1 MHNGLDVDIR
11 DCLLA
16 DQFRFRRA
24 LTALKHKPATNPA
37 AVQTLAAQMKAS
49 AEAVVQRR
57 RSMPVI
63 ALAVG
68 LPISDK
74 RDLIAEALQQH
85 QVIIVAG
92 ETGSGKTTQI
102 PKICLQLGY
111 GVKGL
116 IGHTQPRRL
125 AARSVAARIAEELNQ
140 PLGKG
145 VGYQVRFSD
154 NTDASTWIKLMTD
167 GILLAE
173 IQQDRFLNKYEVL
186 IIDEAHE
193 RSLNIDFLLGYLKQ
207 LSSRRPDLKIIVT
220 SATID
225 VEKFSAHF
233 NNAPI
238 ISVSGRSFPVEIL
251 YEPPQRDEAEDSAG
265 SDDPLSASVISA
277 IHNIEDR
284 ERQQRKAAGDILVFL
299 SGEREIRDLAQ
310 ALRKQQLRNT
320 EVLPLYARLSH
331 AEQKRIFS
339 GHSGRRIILS
349 TNVAETSLTVPGI
362 IYVIDTG
369 LARISRYSVQNKVQ
383 RLPIERISQASA
395 NQRAGRCGR
404 IASGICIRLYSEE
417 DFHSRPL
424 FTEPEIQ
431 RTNLSAVIL
440 QMLLLKLGDI
450 ADFPFVERPEP
461 RAINDGF
468 SLLQELGAIDRSKGL
483 TESGRKMA
491 SLPADPRLSCMLID
505 AASRHCLPD
514 MLIIVSALG
523 VQDPREF
530 PPEKKQIA
538 REKHKNFSHP
548 ESDFLSWVRL
558 WNEFEEQRQAL
569 TQSALKQYCKQNFLS
584 FMRMREWRETHRQ
597 LTLSCQQLGFR
608 SRRQEPEN
616 GAGQGSSE
624 QDNSQRDYQAIHRSI
639 VRGSLNQLGMKSED
653 NFYLG
658 ARGRKFVLLPASSLY
673 RKQPKWIVTAE
684 LIETHRVFASMAARI
699 EPEWAAE
706 AAAHL
711 VKREHFEAHWEKK
724 RGQVIAFEKVNL
736 FGLTLIERQRV
747 DFGKIDARLSR
758 EIFIRE
764 ALAGDQ
770 LETKAAFYHKN
781 RALIAEIRIQE
792 EKQRRPDILISD
804 EQLFEFYASRI
815 PEGICDSRSFEKWR
829 KTLEAAD
836 PGFLEM
842 SSEDLLQRPLDTAV
856 ATEFPDHAHIGE
868 NRLKIDYRFTPGSS
882 DDGASINIP
891 LSMLNRVGELEL
903 EWEVPGQVRERCV
916 ALIKALPKAVRK
928 QFIPVAEFVDAAL
941 RGVEPGRERLIDIIS
956 RTAAR
961 QGISLDRDQWQQ
973 ISTDPEAL
981 PPHLKTKIR
990 VVDNKGKELACGES
1004 LGTLQNKFSRQF
1016 SSTVNAIAKHPLEQE
1031 GLKEWSF
1038 GELPELIYIEHG
1050 VKLVRY
1056 PALVDNQDSVSIQL
1070 LDDQMLATAQSRKG
1084 AARLLM
1090 FRTAQQ
1096 RMAITRLLQQLQK
1109 KQALKLPGG
1118 MADSCADGLVA
1129 VYMEAFNLSENIP
1142 RDAAAFEACL
1152 NTGKAH
1158 LLSTADE
1165 LVRLLE
1171 QIYELVF
1178 QLNRTLTAVEKNEL
1192 TYAIKDI
1199 REQLAALVFA
1209 DFMTITPWHWLKQ
1222 YPRFLKAIELRLQKL
1237 PGQIQKD
1244 KEGTA
1249 AIVDLHNAYLQKV
1262 HSSQSNSSLNEFP
1275 WLLQELRVSLFAQT
1289 LKTTVPVSI
1298 QRLQKKLVSF

>member
-1 MHNGLDVDIR
+1 VHNGLDVDIQ

-24 LTALKHKPATNPA
+24 LTVLKRKSATDSA
-37 AVQTLAAQMKAS
+37 AAQALAGQMRAS
-49 AEAVVQRR
+49 ADTVTQRR
-57 RSMPVI
+57 KSMPVVS
-63 ALAVG
+63 LAAG

-74 RDLIAEALQQH
+74 RDLIAEALQKH
-85 QVIIVAG
+85 QIIIVAG

-140 PLGKG
+140 ALGKG

-207 LSSRRPDLKIIVT
+207 LSRRRPELKIIVT

-233 NNAPI
+233 DNAPI

-251 YEPPQRDEAEDSAG
+251 YEPPQQDDTEDNAG
-265 SDDPLSASVISA
+265 SDDPLNASVISA
-277 IHNIEDR
+277 IHNIDDR
-284 ERQQRKAAGDILVFL
+284 ERRQRKAAGDILVFL

-310 ALRKQQLRNT
+310 ALRQQQLHNT

-331 AEQKRIFS
+331 DEQKRIFS

-404 IASGICIRLYSEE
+404 IASGTCIRLYSEE
-417 DFHSRPL
+417 DFNSRAL

-468 SLLQELGAIDRSKGL
+468 SLLQELGAIDRSKAL

-505 AASRHCLPD
+505 AAARHCLPD

-530 PPEKKQIA
+530 PPDKKQIA
-538 REKHKNFSHP
+538 REKHKHFSHP

-569 TQSALKQYCKQNFLS
+569 TQNALKQYCKQNFLS

-608 SRRQEPEN
+608 SRHPETDS
-616 GAGQGSSE
+616 GAQRVIPE
-624 QDNSQRDYQAIHRSI
+624 QDNAQRDYQAIHRAI

-653 NFYLG
+653 NFYQG
-658 ARGRKFVLLPASSLY
+658 ARGRKFVLLPASSLF
-673 RKQPKWIVTAE
+673 RKQPKWIVSAE

-764 ALAGDQ
+764 ALVGDQ

-815 PEGICDSRSFEKWR
+815 PDGICDSRSFENWR
-829 KTLEAAD
+829 KTVAAND
-836 PGFLEM
+836 PRFLEM
-842 SSEDLLQRPLDTAV
+842 SSEDLLQRPMDEAV
-856 ATEFPDHAHIGE
+856 ATEFPDHAHIGD

-891 LSMLNRVGELEL
+891 LAMLNRVGELEL
-903 EWEVPGQVRERCV
+903 EWAVPGQVRERCV

-941 RGVEPGRERLIDIIS
+941 QGVEPGRERLIDIIS

-961 QGISLDRDQWQQ
+961 QGILLDRDQWQQ
-973 ISTDPEAL
+973 ISAAPDAL
-981 PPHLKTKIR
+981 PAHLKTKIR
-990 VVDNKGKELACGES
+990 VLDEKGKELACSDS
-1004 LGTLQNKFSRQF
+1004 LETLQNRFSKQF
-1016 SSTVNAIAKHPLEQE
+1016 SSTVSTIAKHPLEQE
-1031 GLKEWSF
+1031 GFKEWSF
-1038 GELPELIYIEHG
+1038 EELPEQIEIEHG
-1050 VKLVRY
+1050 VRLVRY
-1056 PALVDNQDSVSIQL
+1056 PALIDNQESVAVRL
-1070 LDDQMLATAQSRKG
+1070 LDDQTLALAYSRKG
-1084 AARLLM
+1084 VARLLM

-1096 RMAITRLLQQLQK
+1096 RIAISKLLQQLEK
-1109 KQALKLPGG
+1109 KLALKLPGG
-1118 MADSCADGLVA
+1118 MTDSSADGVAA
-1129 VYMEAFNLSENIP
+1129 VYTQAFNLTEKIP
-1142 RDAAAFEACL
+1142 RNADEFEACL
-1152 NTGKAH
+1152 NAGKPH
-1158 LLSTADE
+1158 LLSSADE
-1165 LVRLLE
+1165 LARLLE
-1171 QIYELVF
+1171 QIYELFF
-1178 QLNRTLTAVEKNEL
+1178 QLNRTLNAMQKSEFA
-1192 TYAIKDI
+1192 YAIRDI
-1199 REQLAALVFA
+1199 REQLAELLFVGFVA
-1209 DFMTITPWHWLKQ
+1209 TTPWHWLKQ
-1222 YPRFLKAIELRLQKL
+1222 YPRFLKAIEQRIQKM
-1237 PGQIQKD
+1237 PAQIQKD
-1244 KEGTA
+1244 KADTIDIA
-1249 AIVDLHNAYLQKV
+1249 DLHKTYLQKM
-1262 HSSQSNSSLNEFP
+1262 HSNKSHDSINEFP

-1289 LKTTVPVSI
+1289 LKTTVPVSV
-1298 QRLQKKLVSF
+1298 QRLHKKLAPL

>member
-1 MHNGLDVDIR
+1 VHKGLDVDIR

-24 LTALKHKPATNPA
+24 LIALKHKSTTDSA
-37 AVQTLAAQMKAS
+37 AAHALAAQMKAS
-49 AEAVVQRR
+49 AEAVVRR
-57 RSMPVI
+57 RNSMPVVS
-63 ALAVG
+63 LAAG

-74 RDLIAEALQQH
+74 RDLIAEALQKH
-85 QVIIVAG
+85 QIIIVAG

-140 PLGKG
+140 ALGKG

-207 LSSRRPDLKIIVT
+207 LSSRRPELKIIVT

-238 ISVSGRSFPVEIL
+238 ISVSGRSFPVEIV
-251 YEPPQRDEAEDSAG
+251 YEPPQQDDSDDNAG
-265 SDDPLSASVISA
+265 SDDPLNTSVISA

-284 ERQQRKAAGDILVFL
+284 ERRQRKAAGDILVFL

-417 DFHSRPL
+417 DFNSRPL

-461 RAINDGF
+461 RAINEGF
-468 SLLQELGAIDRSKGL
+468 SLLQELGAIDRNKAL

-491 SLPADPRLSCMLID
+491 SLPADPRLSCMLIE
-505 AASRHCLPD
+505 AAARHCLPD

-530 PPEKKQIA
+530 PPDKKQIA
-538 REKHKNFSHP
+538 REKHKHFSHP

-558 WNEFEEQRQAL
+558 WNAFEEQRQAL
-569 TQSALKQYCKQNFLS
+569 TQNELKQYCKQNFLS

-608 SRRQEPEN
+608 SRHPETQN
-616 GAGQGSSE
+616 GGARSE
-624 QDNSQRDYQAIHRSI
+624 RNNTQRDYQAIHRAI

-706 AAAHL
+706 AAVHL

-736 FGLTLIERQRV
+736 FGLTLIERQRI

-764 ALAGDQ
+764 ALVGDQ

-781 RALIAEIRIQE
+781 GGLIAEIRRQE

-804 EQLFEFYASRI
+804 DQLFEFYASRI
-815 PEGICDSRSFEKWR
+815 PDAICDSRSFDKWR
-829 KTLEAAD
+829 KTIEVTD

-842 SSEDLLQRPLDTAV
+842 SSEDLLQRPMDNAV
-856 ATEFPDHAHIGE
+856 ATEFPDHAHIGD
-868 NRLKIDYRFTPGSS
+868 NHLKIDYRFTPGSN

-891 LSMLNRVGELEL
+891 LAMLNRVGELEL
-903 EWEVPGQVRERCV
+903 EWAVPGQVRERCV
-916 ALIKALPKAVRK
+916 ALIKALPKSVRK

-941 RGVEPGRERLIDIIS
+941 QDIEPGRELLIDIIC

-961 QGISLDRDQWQQ
+961 RGISLDRDQWQQ
-973 ISTDPEAL
+973 VSTAPDAL
-981 PPHLKTKIR
+981 PAYLKTKIR
-990 VVDNKGKELACGES
+990 VLDEKGKELACSDS
-1004 LGTLQNKFSRQF
+1004 LEALQSKFSRNLN
-1016 SSTVNAIAKHPLEQE
+1016 SVMTSVKHPLEQE

-1038 GELPELIYIEHG
+1038 GELPEQINIEHE
-1050 VKLVRY
+1050 VKLIRY
-1056 PALVDNQDSVSIQL
+1056 PALIDNQDSVSIQL
-1070 LDDQMLATAQSRKG
+1070 LDDQALAAAYSRKG
-1084 AARLLM
+1084 VIRLLM
-1090 FRTAQQ
+1090 FRTVQQ
-1096 RMAITRLLQQLQK
+1096 RTAISKSMQQLEK
-1109 KQALKLPGG
+1109 KLALKLPAGIT
-1118 MADSCADGLVA
+1118 DSSVDGVAA
-1129 VYMEAFNLSENIP
+1129 VYTKAFNLSEKIP
-1142 RDAAAFEACL
+1142 RDAAAFEYCL
-1152 NTGKAH
+1152 HSGKVH

-1165 LVRLLE
+1165 LAGLLE
-1171 QIYELVF
+1171 QIYELFF
-1178 QLNRTLTAVEKNEL
+1178 QLNRALNALERNKFS
-1192 TYAIKDI
+1192 YAITDI
-1199 REQLAALVFA
+1199 REQLAELVFTSFVA
-1209 DFMTITPWHWLKQ
+1209 TTPWHWLKQ
-1222 YPRFLKAIELRLQKL
+1222 YPRFLRAIEQRMQKL
-1237 PGQIQKD
+1237 PSQIQKD
-1244 KEGTA
+1244 KAETD
-1249 AIVDLHNAYLQKV
+1249 AIADLYARYLQKA
-1262 HSSQSNSSLNEFP
+1262 HSNKGNDLLNEFP

-1298 QRLQKKLVSF
+1298 QRLEKKLAFI

>member
-1 MHNGLDVDIR
+1 VHNGLDVDIR

-24 LTALKHKPATNPA
+24 LTALRQKSTTDPSSAQA
-37 AVQTLAAQMKAS
+37 LAAQMKVS
-49 AEAVVQRR
+49 AETVAKRR
-57 RSMPVI
+57 RAMPVVT
-63 ALAVG
+63 LAAG
-68 LPISDK
+68 LPISEK
-74 RDLIAEALQQH
+74 RDLIADALQSH

-207 LSSRRPDLKIIVT
+207 LSSRRPELKIIVT

-233 NNAPI
+233 NDAPI
-238 ISVSGRSFPVEIL
+238 ISVSGRSFPVDIL
-251 YEPPQRDEAEDSAG
+251 YEPPQQDEGEDSAG

-277 IHNIEDR
+277 VHNIEDR
-284 ERQQRKAAGDILVFL
+284 ERRQRKSAGDILVFL

-404 IASGICIRLYSEE
+404 IASGTCIRLYSEE
-417 DFHSRPL
+417 DFNSRPL

-468 SLLQELGAIDRSKGL
+468 SLLQELGAIDRSKAL

-505 AASRHCLPD
+505 AASRHCLPE

-530 PPEKKQIA
+530 PPDKKQIA
-538 REKHKNFSHP
+538 REKHKHFSHP

-569 TQSALKQYCKQNFLS
+569 TQNALKQYCKQNFLS

-608 SRRQEPEN
+608 SRP
-616 GAGQGSSE
+616 SE
-624 QDNSQRDYQAIHRSI
+624 TERATTLANSGQDNSQRDYQAIHRAI

-658 ARGRKFVLLPASSLY
+658 ARGRKFVLLPGSSLY

-747 DFGKIDARLSR
+747 DFSKVDVRLSR

-764 ALAGDQ
+764 ALIGDQ

-781 RALIAEIRIQE
+781 RGLIADIRRQE

-804 EQLFEFYASRI
+804 EQLFEFYSSRI
-815 PEGICDSRSFEKWR
+815 PDGICDSRSFEKWQ
-829 KTLEAAD
+829 KAVVATD

-842 SSEDLLQRPLDTAV
+842 SPEDLLQRPMDEAV
-856 ATEFPDHAHIGE
+856 ATEFPDHAHIGD
-868 NRLKIDYRFTPGSS
+868 NRLKIDYRFTPGSN

-891 LSMLNRVGELEL
+891 LAMLNRVGELEL
-903 EWEVPGQVRERCV
+903 EWAVPGQVRERCV
-916 ALIKALPKAVRK
+916 ALIKALPKSVRK
-928 QFIPVAEFVDAAL
+928 QFIPVAEFVDVAL
-941 RGVEPGRERLIDIIS
+941 QGVKPGQERLIDIIS
-956 RTAAR
+956 RMAAR

-973 ISTDPEAL
+973 VSAAPDAL
-981 PPHLKTKIR
+981 PSHLKTKIR
-990 VVDNKGKELACGES
+990 VLDETGKELACSDS
-1004 LGTLQNKFSRQF
+1004 LEILQNKFSRQLRG
-1016 SSTVNAIAKHPLEQE
+1016 SVTTIAKHPLEQE

-1038 GELPELIYIEHG
+1038 GELPEQIYIEHD
-1050 VKLVRY
+1050 VKLLRY
-1056 PALVDNQDSVSIQL
+1056 PALIDNLDSVSIRL
-1070 LDDQMLATAQSRKG
+1070 LDDENLATQHSRKG
-1084 AARLLM
+1084 LARLLM

-1096 RMAITRLLQQLQK
+1096 RTAISKMLQQLEK
-1109 KQALKLPGG
+1109 KLALKLPAG
-1118 MADSCADGLVA
+1118 MADTSTHGVAA
-1129 VYMEAFNLSENIP
+1129 VYTEAFNLSGEIP
-1142 RDAAAFEACL
+1142 RDAAAFDVFL
-1152 NTGKAH
+1152 NSGKAH

-1165 LVRLLE
+1165 LTRLLE

-1178 QLNRTLTAVEKNEL
+1178 SLNRTINATQKSEFSH
-1192 TYAIKDI
+1192 AIKDI
-1199 REQLAALVFA
+1199 REQLAVLIFA
-1209 DFMTITPWHWLKQ
+1209 DFVEATPWHWLKQ
-1222 YPRFLKAIELRLQKL
+1222 YPRFLKALEQRLQKL
-1237 PGQIQKD
+1237 PAQIEKD
-1244 KEGTA
+1244 KEVTA
-1249 AIVDLHNAYLQKV
+1249 DIAVLHKTYLQKI
-1262 HSSQSNSSLNEFP
+1262 HSNKNTELLHEFP

-1298 QRLQKKLVSF
+1298 QRLQKKLASI

>member
-1 MHNGLDVDIR
+1 VHNDSDISIH

-16 DQFRFRRA
+16 DQCRFRRA
-24 LTALKHKPATNPA
+24 LTALKHKSATTSA
-37 AVQTLAAQMKAS
+37 GARESLAAQMRAS
-49 AEAVVQRR
+49 AESVMRR
-57 RSMPVI
+57 RNAMPVI
-63 ALAVG
+63 MLATG

-74 RDLIAEALQQH
+74 RDLIAEALQKH
-85 QVIIVAG
+85 QIIIVAG

-207 LSSRRPDLKIIVT
+207 LSSRRPELKIIVT

-233 NNAPI
+233 NDAPI

-251 YEPPQRDEAEDSAG
+251 YEPPQQDDGEDSAG
-265 SDDPLSASVISA
+265 SDDPLNASVISA
-277 IHNIEDR
+277 IQNIEDR
-284 ERQQRKAAGDILVFL
+284 ERRDRKATGDILVFL

-331 AEQKRIFS
+331 AEQKRIFL

-404 IASGICIRLYSEE
+404 IASGTCIRLYSEE
-417 DFHSRPL
+417 DFNSRPL

-468 SLLQELGAIDRSKGL
+468 SLLQELGAIDRSKAL
-483 TESGRKMA
+483 TENGRRMA
-491 SLPADPRLSCMLID
+491 SLPADPRLSCMLLE

-523 VQDPREF
+523 VQDPREY
-530 PPEKKQIA
+530 PPDKKQIF
-538 REKHKNFSHP
+538 REKHQQFSHP

-569 TQSALKQYCKQNFLS
+569 TQSALKQFCKQNFLS

-597 LTLSCQQLGFR
+597 LTLSCQQLGFH
-608 SRRQEPEN
+608 SRHAETASTGAAAEP
-616 GAGQGSSE
+616 
-624 QDNSQRDYQAIHRSI
+624 DNMQRNYQAIHRAI
-639 VRGSLNQLGMKSED
+639 VRGSLNQLGMKAED

-673 RKQPKWIVTAE
+673 RKQPKWIVSAE

-699 EPEWAAE
+699 EPEWVVE
-706 AAAHL
+706 AADHL

-724 RGQVIAFEKVNL
+724 RGQVVAFEKVNL

-764 ALAGDQ
+764 ALVGDQ

-781 RALIAEIRIQE
+781 SALMAEIRIEE

-804 EQLFEFYASRI
+804 DQLFEFYSNRI

-829 KTLEAAD
+829 KTAEATD
-836 PGFLEM
+836 PLFLEM
-842 SSEDLLQRPLDTAV
+842 SPADLLQRPLDETV
-856 ATEFPDHAHIGE
+856 ATEFPDHAHIGD

-882 DDGASINIP
+882 DDGASISIP
-891 LSMLNRVGELEL
+891 LAMLNRVDELEL
-903 EWEVPGQVRERCV
+903 EWAVPGQVRERCV
-916 ALIKALPKAVRK
+916 ALIKALPKSVRK
-928 QFIPVAEFVDAAL
+928 QFIPVAEFVDTAL
-941 RGVEPGRERLIDIIS
+941 RDVEPGREHLIDIMS
-956 RTAAR
+956 RAAVR
-961 QGISLDRDQWQQ
+961 QGISFDRDLWQQ
-973 ISTDPEAL
+973 TGASSDAL
-981 PPHLKTKIR
+981 PAYLKTKIR
-990 VVDNKGKELACGES
+990 VLDEKGKELACSDS
-1004 LGTLQNKFSRQF
+1004 LRTLQNKFSRQF
-1016 SSTVNAIAKHPLEQE
+1016 ISTYNTFAKHSLEQE
-1031 GLKEWSF
+1031 NLKEWSF
-1038 GELPELIYIEHG
+1038 GELPEQIEIDQGLRLI
-1050 VKLVRY
+1050 RY
-1056 PALVDNQDSVSIQL
+1056 PALIENQDSVSICL
-1070 LDDQMLATAQSRKG
+1070 LDDQSLAAAHTRRG
-1084 AARLLM
+1084 LARLLM
-1090 FRTAQQ
+1090 FRTPQQ
-1096 RMAITRLLQQLQK
+1096 RAAISKLLQQLEK
-1109 KQALKLPGG
+1109 KLVLKLPAG
-1118 MADSCADGLVA
+1118 MTDRSADGVAA
-1129 VYMEAFNLSENIP
+1129 VYTESFNLNEKIP
-1142 RDAAAFEACL
+1142 RDAAAFEICL
-1152 NTGKAH
+1152 NHGKAY

-1165 LVRLLE
+1165 LLRLLE
-1171 QIYELVF
+1171 QIYESYF
-1178 QLNRTLTAVEKNEL
+1178 QLNRALNSMQKDEFSCAV
-1192 TYAIKDI
+1192 KDI
-1199 REQLAALVFA
+1199 REQLAELIFIDCVL
-1209 DFMTITPWHWLKQ
+1209 TTPWHWLKQ
-1222 YPRFLKAIELRLQKL
+1222 YPRFLKAIEQRLQKL
-1237 PGQIQKD
+1237 PLQIQKD
-1244 KEGTA
+1244 KEVTA
-1249 AIVDLHNAYLQKV
+1249 DIAELHKTYQQKKL
-1262 HSSQSNSSLNEFP
+1262 SSKCNNSVEEFP

-1289 LKTTVPVSI
+1289 LKTSVPVSI
-1298 QRLQKKLVSF
+1298 QRLQKKLAVL